1 MADAKLTGHQEK
13 FALGVASGKTPSG
26 PYVYALSD
34 PIGGVFYIGKGRG
47 RRMFH
52 HVKEAMSG
60 KSGAKC
66 ERIRQVIEAGDD
78 VGYSILGEFD
88 TDAEA
93 CEFEKAAIAAG
104 DRLTNITMGGEGA
117 SYSPREAMKARASR
131 LLVRMRSFES
141 WSSDLSDAKKKV
153 ICAVFGSAEGFYQ
166 TIRAEVERQAA
177 SPYPNVLSVGGDG
190 SVAMRWE

>member
-1 MADAKLTGHQEK
+1 MADVKLTGQREK

-131 LLVRMRSFES
+131 LRISSISPSSERRGARLFSLVIPTRS
-141 WSSDLSDAKKKV
+141 
-153 ICAVFGSAEGFYQ
+153 
-166 TIRAEVERQAA
+166 
-177 SPYPNVLSVGGDG
+177 
-190 SVAMRWE
+190 SVAALRNRCFPANFKRHAD